1 MSKDYNP
8 YTSIRIS
15 NPLHCFYL
23 KEITMSNDQN
33 FDINALLDG
42 TLDDLAD
49 MPEFKPYPAGTH
61 RVIIKLEFK
70 KDVAGH
76 PAYEVKLKAVETME
90 LSNTADTPLAQG
102 AETSVLYLMDN
113 ELGQGGFKKI
123 LRAAVDKFGA
133 MKNSELIEASQNAE
147 VAVVTKV
154 RANKD
159 KTKEYT
165 DIVEIMFA

>member
-1 MSKDYNP
+1 MSDN
-8 YTSIRIS
+8 
-15 NPLHCFYL
+15 
-23 KEITMSNDQN
+23 QN

-61 RVIIKLEFK
+61 RVNVKFEYK

-76 PAYEVKLKAVETME
+76 PAYEIKLKAVETIE
-90 LSNTADTPLAQG
+90 LSNSEDTPLAAG
-102 AETSVLYLMDN
+102 AETSVLYLLDN

-123 LRAAVDKFGA
+123 LQAAAEKFGA
-133 MKNSELIEASQNAE
+133 MKNSELIEAAQNAE
-147 VAVVTKV
+147 AAIVTNIRK
-154 RANKD
+154 NKD

-165 DIVEIMFA
+165 NIVELMFA